1 MGLVRNILATL
12 LFIIGFLTLAG
23 GVVQVVVGMASRALG
38 YLPIRLEDAVPGL
51 IVMVI
56 GMAIL
61 WVSRLLDGD
70 RGPVRNYR
78 SRPARKKAPVRAPG
92 EEHHL

>member
-23 GVVQVVVGMASRALG
+23 GVFQLVLGPASRAVG
-38 YLPIRLEDAVPGL
+38 HLPVRPEDALPGV

-70 RGPVRNYR
+70 RGPVRSYR

-92 EEHHL
+92 EERHL

>member
-38 YLPIRLEDAVPGL
+38 YLPIRLGDAVPGL

-56 GMAIL
+56 GIAIL

-70 RGPVRNYR
+70 RGPVRSYR
-78 SRPARKKAPVRAPG
+78 SRPAGKKAPVRAPG
-92 EEHHL
+92 EERHL